1 MSVSRLINIVSFII
15 IQLNPN
21 LPESEIFLDRSKLSA
36 RYIPREL
43 PHREKQ
49 ISMIHTIFKNSY
61 IKPEEFILT
70 TIQVVGP
77 AGIGKTSTVLKFSET
92 LETEF
97 KQSGLALK
105 IAYINLKLQGGNKYA
120 IYRFLLEKI
129 APELPAQ
136 GLSAEEMLRYL
147 LTYLREN
154 KTYALIILDEIDYL
168 VRSSK
173 DSGIIYDFTRLN
185 EFDLTKHCNIF
196 GVIFIARST
205 EFYNKIDQAELS
217 TLGRV
222 PIEFPP
228 YSNKQISDILI
239 RRCLESFNPNVVGS
253 DIIDEV
259 SAIAVS
265 PQVNGD
271 VRYALDLI
279 LYAGQLAE
287 TQGSG
292 RISLDQIR
300 KVHGQSHPSIT
311 TEDIMGLPKNHLV
324 ALMAVVKTLSVRK
337 KQYVELK
344 EIRLHA
350 LELADEYKMKKF
362 EVEDY
367 LDDLLDQNIIEMK
380 SLKEIGIN
388 GAALNELGPILE
400 NQLKKKR

>member
-1 MSVSRLINIVSFII
+1 
-15 IQLNPN
+15 

-36 RYIPREL
+36 RYIPKEL

-49 ISMIHTIFKNSY
+49 ISLIQSVFKNSSE
-61 IKPEEFILT
+61 KPEEFILT
-70 TIQVVGP
+70 TLQVIGP
-77 AGIGKTSTVLKFSET
+77 AGIGKTSTVMKFSEI

-97 KQSGLALK
+97 KKSGLRLK

-147 LTYLREN
+147 LAYLREN
-154 KTYALIILDEIDYL
+154 KTYVLIVLDEIDYL
-168 VRSSK
+168 IRSSK
-173 DSGIIYDFTRLN
+173 DSSIIYDFTRLN
-185 EFDLTKHCNIF
+185 EFDLTQHCNVL

-222 PIEFPP
+222 PIDFPA
-228 YSNKQISDILI
+228 YTSEQVSDILI
-239 RRCLESFNPNVVGS
+239 KRCSESFNPNIIGT

-259 SAIAVS
+259 SFITVS
-265 PQVNGD
+265 KQINGD
-271 VRYALDLI
+271 IRYALDL
-279 LYAGQLAE
+279 LLFSGQLAE
-287 TQGSG
+287 AQGTG
-292 RISLDQIR
+292 RVILDQIR
-300 KVHGQSHPSIT
+300 KVHGQSHTSIT
-311 TEDIMGLPKNHLV
+311 TDDIIDLPKNQLL
-324 ALMAVVKTLSVRK
+324 ALMAVVKTLQVRR

-350 LELADEYKMKKF
+350 LELADEHKVKKF
-362 EVEDY
+362 DVEDY
-367 LDDLLDQNIIEMK
+367 LDDLLDRKIIEMK

-388 GAALNELGPILE
+388 GTALNELEPILQS
-400 NQLKKKR
+400 QLKKKK

>member
-1 MSVSRLINIVSFII
+1 
-15 IQLNPN
+15 

-36 RYIPREL
+36 RYIPKEL

-49 ISMIHTIFKNSY
+49 ISLIQSVFKNSSE
-61 IKPEEFILT
+61 KPEEFILT
-70 TIQVVGP
+70 TLQVIGP
-77 AGIGKTSTVLKFSET
+77 AGIGKTSTVMKFSEI

-97 KQSGLALK
+97 KKSGLRLK

-147 LTYLREN
+147 LAYLREN
-154 KTYALIILDEIDYL
+154 KTYVLIVLDEIDYL
-168 VRSSK
+168 IRSSK
-173 DSGIIYDFTRLN
+173 DSSIIYDFTRLN
-185 EFDLTKHCNIF
+185 EFDLSQHCNVL

-222 PIEFPP
+222 PIDFPA
-228 YSNKQISDILI
+228 YTSEQVSDILI
-239 RRCLESFNPNVVGS
+239 KRCSESFNPNIIGT

-259 SAIAVS
+259 SFITVS
-265 PQVNGD
+265 KQINGD
-271 VRYALDLI
+271 IRYALDL
-279 LYAGQLAE
+279 LLFSGQLAE
-287 TQGSG
+287 AQGTG
-292 RISLDQIR
+292 RVILDQIR
-300 KVHGQSHPSIT
+300 KVHGQSHTSIT
-311 TEDIMGLPKNHLV
+311 TDDIIDLPKNQLL
-324 ALMAVVKTLSVRK
+324 ALMAVVKTLQVRR

-350 LELADEYKMKKF
+350 LELADEHKIKKF
-362 EVEDY
+362 DVEDY
-367 LDDLLDQNIIEMK
+367 LDDLLDRKIIEMK

-388 GAALNELGPILE
+388 GTALSELEPILQS
-400 NQLKKKR
+400 QLKKKKIE